1 MDDGHTAH
9 IPPALAAIEADTIA
23 LGFDMPSEQKTGVL
37 LRALAAS
44 YPNSDLLELGT
55 GTGLA
60 TAWLLDGM
68 DAGSS
73 LISVDN
79 DKAASGVALRQLG
92 HDGRLRLIVE
102 DGNEWLANNSNCSFS
117 LIFADAMPGK
127 YENFDLAWNMLTE
140 GGTYIV
146 DDMSPQENWPD
157 GHAAKV
163 AKFLAELDERDDCQL
178 VKMGWSSGIVLA
190 VRSN

>member
-1 MDDGHTAH
+1 MDDENTARV
-9 IPPALAAIEADTIA
+9 PPALAAIEADTSA
-23 LGFDMPSEQKTGVL
+23 LGFSVSSERKTGVL

-44 YPNSDLLELGT
+44 CPSSDLLELGT

-68 DAGSS
+68 DEGSS

-79 DKAASGVALRQLG
+79 DKAASGVALRHLG
-92 HDGRLRLIVE
+92 HDGRLRLVVE

-117 LIFADAMPGK
+117 LIFADAVPGK
-127 YENFDLAWNMLTE
+127 YESFELAWSKLAK
-140 GGTYIV
+140 GGKYII
-146 DDMSPQENWPD
+146 DDMLPQKNWPK
-157 GHAAKV
+157 GHASKV
-163 AKFLAELDERDDCQL
+163 AKFLVELDERRDCKL
-178 VKMGWSSGIVLA
+178 VKMCWSSGIVLA